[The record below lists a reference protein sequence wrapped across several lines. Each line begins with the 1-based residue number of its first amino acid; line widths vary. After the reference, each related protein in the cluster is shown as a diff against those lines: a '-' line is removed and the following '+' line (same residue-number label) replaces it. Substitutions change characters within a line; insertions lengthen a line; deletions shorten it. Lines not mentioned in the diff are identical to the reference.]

1 MKIFALLLSSPLAM
15 ASPLTDWF
23 ADSEAEIPGI
33 TQSLTKEEAQ
43 KKRREVWQAYRDNAK
58 AGRWAE
64 QFPVKDGGMEAWV
77 KEKQIQPLIADLGE
91 KKMPYVIARMA
102 DDGGP
107 LGRLLRDGSCRTSQ

>member
-1 MKIFALLLSSPLAM
+1 LSIRRPKCLGSRRLSPKKKLKIAV
-15 ASPLTDWF
+15 
-23 ADSEAEIPGI
+23 G
-33 TQSLTKEEAQ
+33 K
-43 KKRREVWQAYRDNAK
+43 VWQAYRDK
-58 AGRWAE
+58 AEAGKWAE
-64 QFPVKDGGMEAWV
+64 EFPVKDGGMEAWV